1 MSGLT
6 DAYLAEFDRALGFD
20 RRLARRVHDEIE
32 AHLLDAIGDAQ
43 SEREA
48 IARFGNPLSLARD
61 YAEAA
66 LPERLRRAG
75 TMAGVLAL
83 ATFVFMRLRSMLLA
97 LPGMDAGPGI
107 TLTLIDRAG
116 FATGAFFSLY
126 AWHVARSASGA
137 ARARRSL
144 GPLLGAAAAFLLST
158 VASLLRA
165 LPAGGG
171 VPLVWITGGM
181 EILLIVGVAMQ
192 LRQLHRHANVASRE
206 LRR

>member
-43 SEREA
+43 SESEA
-48 IARFGNPLSLARD
+48 IARFGNPHSLARD

-75 TMAGVLAL
+75 TMAGVLAF
-83 ATFVFMRLRSMLLA
+83 ATFIFMRLRSMLLA
-97 LPGMDAGPGI
+97 LPGMEAGPGM

-116 FATGAFFSLY
+116 FAAGLFFSVY
-126 AWHVARSASGA
+126 AWHVARSTSGA
-137 ARARRSL
+137 TRARRSFA
-144 GPLLGAAAAFLLST
+144 PLLGAVAAFLLSI

-165 LPAGGG
+165 LPASGGA
-171 VPLVWITGGM
+171 PLVWITGGL
-181 EILLIVGVAMQ
+181 EILLIGSVAIQ
-192 LRQLHRHANVASRE
+192 LRQLHRHANVASNKVWR
-206 LRR
+206 

>member
-1 MSGLT
+1 MSSLT

-20 RRLARRVHDEIE
+20 RRLARRAHEEIE
-32 AHLLDAIGDAQ
+32 AHLLDAMDNAH

-48 IARFGNPLSLARD
+48 IARFGNPHSLARD

-75 TMAGVLAL
+75 ILAGVLAL
-83 ATFVFMRLRSMLLA
+83 ATFVFMRLRSMLLE
-97 LPGMDAGPGI
+97 LPEMDAGSGM

-116 FATGAFFSLY
+116 FATGVFFGFY

-137 ARARRSL
+137 ARARRSF
-144 GPLLGAAAAFLLST
+144 GPLLGAAAAFLLSI

-165 LPAGGG
+165 LPASGGE
-171 VPLVWITGGM
+171 PLVWITGGL
-181 EILLIVGVAMQ
+181 EILLIGGVMMQ
-192 LRQLHRHANVASRE
+192 LRQLHRHANVASKEVWR
-206 LRR
+206 

>member
-1 MSGLT
+1 MPGLT
-6 DAYLAEFDRALGFD
+6 DAYLAEFDHALGFD
-20 RRLARRVHDEIE
+20 RRLARRVHDEVE
-32 AHLLDAIGDAQ
+32 AHLLDAIDDAQ

-48 IARFGNPLSLARD
+48 IARFGNPHALARD

-66 LPERLRRAG
+66 LPDRLRRAG
-75 TMAGVLAL
+75 AMAGALAL

-97 LPGMDAGPGI
+97 LPGASGGRDA

-116 FATGAFFSLY
+116 FAAGVFFGLY

-137 ARARRSL
+137 ARARRSF

-165 LPAGGG
+165 LPASGGL
-171 VPLVWITGGM
+171 PLVWITGGL
-181 EILLIVGVAMQ
+181 EILLIAGVAIQ
-192 LRQLHRHANVASRE
+192 LRQLRLHANVASRE